1 MSYFFFLHIGYRF
14 LFKILIVLLLM
25 DLIYFFFYIEYLKPL
40 KKSSHKGQLSVNVY
54 SLSINILI
62 ITFNVA

>member
-1 MSYFFFLHIGYRF
+1 MNLA
-14 LFKILIVLLLM
+14 
-25 DLIYFFFYIEYLKPL
+25 YFFFYIEYLQPL
-40 KKSSHKGQLSVNVY
+40 KKSSQKGKLSVNVY

>member
-1 MSYFFFLHIGYRF
+1 
-14 LFKILIVLLLM
+14 M
-25 DLIYFFFYIEYLKPL
+25 DLAYFFFYIEYIQPL
-40 KKSSHKGQLSVNVY
+40 KKSSHKGQFNVY

>member
-1 MSYFFFLHIGYRF
+1 
-14 LFKILIVLLLM
+14 M
-25 DLIYFFFYIEYLKPL
+25 DLAYFFFYIEYLQPL
-40 KKSSHKGQLSVNVY
+40 KQSSHNGQLSINVY